1 MKPTE
6 VINTTTFFTELVR
19 DIYAVVSL
27 DTVPNLAVISST
39 TPRAIIILNTA
50 IIDERARYAKSY
62 RKLYQ

>member
-19 DIYAVVSL
+19 DIYAIVSL
-27 DTVPNLAVISST
+27 DTVPNLAVIGST

-62 RKLYQ
+62 RRLYQ

>member
-27 DTVPNLAVISST
+27 DTVPNIAVISST

-62 RKLYQ
+62 RMLYQ

>member
-6 VINTTTFFTELVR
+6 NIDTTTFFTELVR
-19 DIYAVVSL
+19 DIYAIVSL
-27 DTVPNLAVISST
+27 ATVPNIAVISST

-62 RKLYQ
+62 RMLYQ